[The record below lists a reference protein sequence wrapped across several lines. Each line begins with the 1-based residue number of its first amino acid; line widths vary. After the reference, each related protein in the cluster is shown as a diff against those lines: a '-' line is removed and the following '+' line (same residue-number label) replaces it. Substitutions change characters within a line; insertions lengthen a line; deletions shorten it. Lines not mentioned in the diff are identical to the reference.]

1 LGDIP
6 GDKLVNFIL
15 LKFPDSYLILGL
27 PLILILIVLIVKGL
41 VAYLVEKIGNFDLNL
56 GYGRIIK
63 KLKVLITDMNALTA

>member
-1 LGDIP
+1 LLVFGDIP

-15 LKFPDSYLILGL
+15 LKFPDSYLILV
-27 PLILILIVLIVKGL
+27 LIVLIVIGL
-41 VAYLVEKIGNFDLNL
+41 LAFLVEKIGNFDLNL